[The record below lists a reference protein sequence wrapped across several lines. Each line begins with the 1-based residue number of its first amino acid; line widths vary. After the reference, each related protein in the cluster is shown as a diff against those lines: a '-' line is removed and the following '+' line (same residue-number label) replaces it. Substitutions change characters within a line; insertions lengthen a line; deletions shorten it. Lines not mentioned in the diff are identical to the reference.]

1 MDTCLKSDMD
11 GFVSIP
17 MFPLSIFPL
26 PGEMVPL
33 HIFEPR
39 YRQLLEDAESK
50 DISFGIHYN
59 HTSNTEKLGSLVKLE
74 SVIKR
79 YKTGESDI
87 IVKCLDLFT
96 MNKLYRTYKDKL
108 YPGGEVKFWNVEG
121 SKPMSDSLKDYFG
134 QYHVWLKITHSV
146 KVVSLFDVANEL
158 SLGFDERLNF
168 VMLPTDKQESFL
180 INQIK
185 YQIQLMRQVDKAKD
199 IFHLN

>member
-1 MDTCLKSDMD
+1 MSEFTN
-11 GFVSIP
+11 IP

-39 YRQLLEDAESK
+39 YRQLLEDAETM
-50 DISFGIHYN
+50 DITFGIYYN
-59 HTSNTEKLGSLVKLE
+59 HTTNTDKLGALVKLE

-87 IVKCLDLFT
+87 IVKCMDLFT
-96 MNKLYRTYKDKL
+96 MDKLYRTHKDKF
-108 YPGGEVKFWNVEG
+108 YPGGDVTFWKVDCL
-121 SKPMSDSLKDYFG
+121 KPMSNSLKEYFD
-134 QYHVWLKITHSV
+134 QYHEWLKITHSD

-158 SLGFDERLNF
+158 SLGFDERIKF
-168 VMLPTDKQESFL
+168 VNLSADKQESYL

-185 YQIQLMRQVDKAKD
+185 YQIQLMRQAENAKD

>member
-1 MDTCLKSDMD
+1 MD
-11 GFVSIP
+11 GLISIP

-50 DISFGIHYN
+50 DISFGIFYN
-59 HTSNTEKLGSLVKLE
+59 HTSNTDQLGSLVKLE

-96 MNKLYRTYKDKL
+96 MNKLFRTYRDKL
-108 YPGGEVKFWNVEG
+108 YPGGDVIFWNVAG
-121 SKPMSDSLKDYFG
+121 SAPMSDSLKDNFE
-134 QYHVWLKITHSV
+134 QYRTWLKLTHSE
-146 KVVSLFDVANEL
+146 KVISLFDVANEL
-158 SLGFDERLNF
+158 SLGFEERLKF
-168 VMLPTDKQESFL
+168 VQLSAEKQESFL
-180 INQIK
+180 IKQIN
-185 YQIQLMRQVDKAKD
+185 YQIQLMRQAENAKD

>member
-1 MDTCLKSDMD
+1 
-11 GFVSIP
+11 

-39 YRQLLEDAESK
+39 YRQLLEDAETQ
-50 DISFGIHYN
+50 DISFGIYYN
-59 HTSNTEKLGSLVKLE
+59 HTSNTEKLGALVKLE

-87 IVKCLDLFT
+87 IVKGIDLFS
-96 MNKLYRTYKDKL
+96 MDKLYRTHKDKL
-108 YPGGEVKFWNVEG
+108 YPSGDVTFWKVDRC
-121 SKPMSDSLKDYFG
+121 KPMNNSLKDYFD
-134 QYHVWLKITHSV
+134 QYHKWLKITHAD

-158 SLGFDERLNF
+158 SLSFDDRLKF
-168 VMLPTDKQESFL
+168 VNLSPDRQESYL

-185 YQIQLMRQVDKAKD
+185 YQIQLMRHAESAKD
-199 IFHLN
+199 TFHLN

>member
-1 MDTCLKSDMD
+1 MD
-11 GFVSIP
+11 GLIRIP

-50 DISFGIHYN
+50 DISFGIFYN
-59 HTSNTEKLGSLVKLE
+59 HTSNTEQLGSWVKLE

-96 MNKLYRTYKDKL
+96 MNKLFRTYKDKL
-108 YPGGEVKFWNVEG
+108 YPGGDVIFWNVAG
-121 SKPMSDSLKDYFG
+121 STPMSDSLKQYFE
-134 QYHVWLKITHSV
+134 QYHTWLKLTHSE
-146 KVVSLFDVANEL
+146 KVISRFDVANEL
-158 SLGFDERLNF
+158 SLGFEERLKF
-168 VMLPTDKQESFL
+168 VQLSAEKQESFL
-180 INQIK
+180 VNQIK
-185 YQIQLMRQVDKAKD
+185 YQIHLMRQAENAKD

>member
-1 MDTCLKSDMD
+1 MSD
-11 GFVSIP
+11 FINIP

-39 YRQLLEDAESK
+39 YRQLLEDAETK
-50 DISFGIHYN
+50 DISFGIYYN
-59 HTSNTEKLGSLVKLE
+59 HTSNIAEKLGSLVKLE

-87 IVKCLDLFT
+87 IVKCIDLFS
-96 MNKLYRTYKDKL
+96 MNKLYRSYKDKL
-108 YPGGEVKFWNVEG
+108 YPGGDVERWEVD
-121 SKPMSDSLKDYFG
+121 SLKPMSDSLKDYFK
-134 QYHVWLKITHSV
+134 QYHAGLKITHSE

-158 SLGFDERLNF
+158 SLGFDDRLKFVKLSCER
-168 VMLPTDKQESFL
+168 QESYL

-185 YQIQLMRQVDKAKD
+185 YQIQLMRQAENARD

>member
-1 MDTCLKSDMD
+1 
-11 GFVSIP
+11 

-39 YRQLLEDAESK
+39 YRQLLEDAETK
-50 DISFGIHYN
+50 DITFGIYYN
-59 HTSNTEKLGSLVKLE
+59 HTSNTQKLGSLVKLE

-87 IVKCLDLFT
+87 IVKCVDLFS
-96 MNKLYRTYKDKL
+96 MNKLYKTHRDKL
-108 YPGGEVKFWNVEG
+108 YPGGDVAFWNVDCL
-121 SKPMSDSLKDYFG
+121 KPMSDSLKDYFE
-134 QYHVWLKITHSV
+134 QYHFWLKITHSD
-146 KVVSLFDVANEL
+146 KVVSLYDVANEL
-158 SLGFDERLNF
+158 SLGFDERIKF
-168 VMLPTDKQESFL
+168 VNLSIEKQESFL

-185 YQIQLMRQVDKAKD
+185 YQIQLMRQAENAKD

>member
-1 MDTCLKSDMD
+1 MD
-11 GFVSIP
+11 GLIRIP

-50 DISFGIHYN
+50 DISFGIFYN
-59 HTSNTEKLGSLVKLE
+59 HTSNTEQLGSWVKLE

-96 MNKLYRTYKDKL
+96 MNKLFRTYKDKL
-108 YPGGEVKFWNVEG
+108 YPGGDVIFWNVAG
-121 SKPMSDSLKDYFG
+121 STPMSDSLKQYFE
-134 QYHVWLKITHSV
+134 QYHTWLKLTHSE
-146 KVVSLFDVANEL
+146 KVISRFDVANEL
-158 SLGFDERLNF
+158 SLGFEERLKF
-168 VMLPTDKQESFL
+168 VQLSAEKQESFL
-180 INQIK
+180 VNQIK
-185 YQIQLMRQVDKAKD
+185 YQIQLMRQAENAKD

>member
-1 MDTCLKSDMD
+1 MIEMA
-11 GFVSIP
+11 SIP

-39 YRQLLEDAESK
+39 YRQLLKDAETK
-50 DISFGIHYN
+50 DITFGIFYN
-59 HTSNTEKLGSLVKLE
+59 HVSNTTQLGSLVKLE

-96 MNKLYRTYKDKL
+96 LNKMFRTYKDKL
-108 YPGGEVKFWNVEG
+108 YPGGEVVYWNLDR
-121 SKPMSDSLKDYFG
+121 SKHMSSALKGYFE
-134 QYHVWLKITHSV
+134 QYHKWLKITNTE
-146 KVVSLFDVANEL
+146 KVISLYDVANEL
-158 SLGFDERLNF
+158 SLGFEERLKF
-168 VMLPTDKQESFL
+168 VKLPSEKQESFL

-185 YQIQLMRQVDKAKD
+185 YQIYLMKETEKSKD